1 MHHYAV
7 FHAARL
13 AGATPSTFPAG
24 YRLVA
29 IVESPNRDA
38 VFELTNHVFT
48 GWHERASTLRRF
60 DPGPRSTSVGDVVLD
75 ESDSLW
81 ACAPVGWSALPDALG
96 KRAREIVDEFP
107 EAHELIVLRDEKH
120 VVMRT
125 RHPMLRAM
133 IEAWGSAGTGRVPT
147 DQENPDYYGRPAADQ
162 YPPNPP
168 PEIELTEWKLR
179 PSRAANLVRLIDN
192 SLSHDQVGRYYETDA
207 HGEER
212 AASMIIRGALATLLR
227 TERDAFAAYRD
238 ADNGIITAEHAKSV
252 TGPSEEGSR

>member
-1 MHHYAV
+1 MQNYAV

-13 AGATPSTFPAG
+13 AGATPSTFPDG

-29 IVESPNRDA
+29 IVESPDRDA
-38 VFELTNHVFT
+38 VFELTNHAFT
-48 GWHERASTLRRF
+48 GWHERTSTLRRF

-75 ESDSLW
+75 ESDTLW
-81 ACAPVGWSALPDALG
+81 ACAPIGWSPLPEALG

-107 EAHELIVLRDEKH
+107 EAHELIVLRDERH

-125 RHPMLRAM
+125 RHPMLRM
-133 IEAWGSAGTGRVPT
+133 TIQAWASAGTGRVDS
-147 DQENPDYYGRPAADQ
+147 DQENPDYYGHPAADQ

-168 PEIELTEWKLR
+168 PDIELTEWKLR
-179 PSRAANLVRLIDN
+179 PSRAANLVRLIDHA
-192 SLSHDQVGRYYETDA
+192 LSPAEVARYYDTDT

-212 AASMIIRGALATLLR
+212 AASMVIRGALATLLR